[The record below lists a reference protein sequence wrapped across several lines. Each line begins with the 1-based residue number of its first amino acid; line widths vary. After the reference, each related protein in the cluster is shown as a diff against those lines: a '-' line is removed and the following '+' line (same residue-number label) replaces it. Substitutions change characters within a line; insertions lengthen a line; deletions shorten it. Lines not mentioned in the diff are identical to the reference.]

1 MKKQI
6 NYNYVFLFYD
16 VDEKRVN
23 KVFKKC
29 KKYLNHWQ
37 KSVFR
42 GPLTNSEILELENEL
57 KRIIDKNKDFISIVK
72 TFQLKNTR
80 PVTQD
85 GYFKGYLDRE
95 EYTEEDLKYHIPK
108 HGKSWQARPNRD
120 VVSRFG
126 SRRATVNIEF
136 LPFWKVDFY

>member
-16 VDEKRVN
+16 VEERRVN

-42 GPLTNSEILELENEL
+42 GEITPSNIIKLENEL
-57 KRIIDKNKDFISIVK
+57 KKIINKEEDFISIIKIVNAK
-72 TFQLKNTR
+72 QIGETNLGNIEKNT
-80 PVTQD
+80 
-85 GYFKGYLDRE
+85 
-95 EYTEEDLKYHIPK
+95 EDI
-108 HGKSWQARPNRD
+108 
-120 VVSRFG
+120 
-126 SRRATVNIEF
+126 F
-136 LPFWKVDFY
+136 L

>member
-16 VDEKRVN
+16 VEERRVN

-42 GPLTNSEILELENEL
+42 GALTNAQILELEFEL
-57 KRIIDKNKDFISIVK
+57 KKIINKKKDFISIIKIMDFK
-72 TFQLKNTR
+72 TIGETTLGTVEKNT
-80 PVTQD
+80 
-85 GYFKGYLDRE
+85 
-95 EYTEEDLKYHIPK
+95 EDI
-108 HGKSWQARPNRD
+108 
-120 VVSRFG
+120 
-126 SRRATVNIEF
+126 F
-136 LPFWKVDFY
+136 L

>member
-16 VDEKRVN
+16 VEEIRVN

-57 KRIIDKNKDFISIVK
+57 KQLIDKNKDFISIVK
-72 TFQLKNTR
+72 IMDFKTIGETILGNIKTNT
-80 PVTQD
+80 
-85 GYFKGYLDRE
+85 
-95 EYTEEDLKYHIPK
+95 EDI
-108 HGKSWQARPNRD
+108 
-120 VVSRFG
+120 
-126 SRRATVNIEF
+126 F
-136 LPFWKVDFY
+136 L